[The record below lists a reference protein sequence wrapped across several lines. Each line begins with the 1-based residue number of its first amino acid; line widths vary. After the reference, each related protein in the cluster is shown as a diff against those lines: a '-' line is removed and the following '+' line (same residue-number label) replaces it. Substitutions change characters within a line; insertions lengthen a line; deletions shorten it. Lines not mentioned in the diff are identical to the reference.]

1 MLSKILEKVREAEWN
16 GQYELAIQK
25 MFELFDANS
34 NSLSNE
40 QELHL
45 LNELIGFYENL
56 DQISE
61 LSAKQHRVYKE
72 LIIERNN
79 KIYKAL

>member
-16 GQYELAIQK
+16 SQYELAIK
-25 MFELFDANS
+25 RMYELCDANS

-40 QELHL
+40 QERHL

-56 DQISE
+56 NQIGE
-61 LSAKQHRVYKE
+61 LSAKQLQVHKI
-72 LIIERNN
+72 LITERNN
-79 KIYKAL
+79 KIYKSL